1 MNQYE
6 FVLGIVIIVMIASVI
21 KAGIRSGTRRH
32 TPPAPDGEA
41 ERLRDEVRTLK
52 QRIAVLERIATDK
65 SVMLERE
72 IEELRD
78 R

>member
-6 FVLGIVIIVMIASVI
+6 FVLGIILIVMVASII
-21 KAGIRSGTRRH
+21 KAMVKQNPKGLTR
-32 TPPAPDGEA
+32 ASDPDA
-41 ERLRDEVRTLK
+41 DRLREEVTVLK
-52 QRIAVLERIATDK
+52 DRIAVLERIATDK
-65 SVMLERE
+65 SSRLERE

>member
-6 FVLGIVIIVMIASVI
+6 FILGIVFIVMIASVI
-21 KAGIRSGTRRH
+21 KTISKHNPR
-32 TPPAPDGEA
+32 TPRVAADPEA
-41 ERLRDEVRTLK
+41 SRLRDEVKVLK
-52 QRIAVLERIATDK
+52 DRIAVLERIATDK
-65 SVMLERE
+65 SSMLERE

>member
-6 FVLGIVIIVMIASVI
+6 FILGIVLIVMIASVI
-21 KAGIRSGTRRH
+21 KAGVKQATRSRA
-32 TPPAPDGEA
+32 PAPDPEA
-41 ERLRDEVRTLK
+41 NRLRDEVKVLK
-52 QRIAVLERIATDK
+52 DRIAVLERIATDK
-65 SVMLERE
+65 SSRLERE

>member
-6 FVLGIVIIVMIASVI
+6 FILGIVFIVMVTSLVRHGLKLKAKPAEPASD
-21 KAGIRSGTRRH
+21 A
-32 TPPAPDGEA
+32 EA
-41 ERLRDEVRTLK
+41 DRLRGEVLALK
-52 QRIAVLERIATDK
+52 DRIAVLERIATDR
-65 SVMLERE
+65 STMLDRE

>member
-6 FVLGIVIIVMIASVI
+6 FVLVLVLIMMVAGVVKTVI
-21 KAGIRSGTRRH
+21 KKPPRRAEGDN
-32 TPPAPDGEA
+32 PEA
-41 ERLRDEVRTLK
+41 DRLRAEVGNLK
-52 QRIAVLERIATDK
+52 DRIAVLERIATDK
-65 SVMLERE
+65 AGRLERE

>member
-6 FVLGIVIIVMIASVI
+6 FVLGIIFIVMVASII
-21 KAGIRSGTRRH
+21 KAMVKQNPRF
-32 TPPAPDGEA
+32 PPAAADPEA
-41 ERLRDEVRTLK
+41 GKLRDEVKVLK
-52 QRIAVLERIATDK
+52 DRIAVLERIATDK
-65 SVMLERE
+65 SSRLEHE

>member
-6 FVLGIVIIVMIASVI
+6 FILGIILIVMVASII
-21 KAGIRSGTRRH
+21 KAMVKQNPKGLTLGAD
-32 TPPAPDGEA
+32 PEA
-41 ERLRDEVRTLK
+41 GRLRDEVKVLK
-52 QRIAVLERIATDK
+52 DRIAVLERIATDK
-65 SVMLERE
+65 SSRLEHE